1 MEYLEK
7 TKELLDLCDD
17 LMNSS
22 IMESLTPDVIRNMSE
37 DEFIMH
43 KKLMKV
49 LDMTKEVSLLWAEK
63 QDRIEEKLINIEN
76 LLTSIEQ
83 KLDKQ

>member
-22 IMESLTPDVIRNMSE
+22 IIESLTPDVIRNMSE

>member
-22 IMESLTPDVIRNMSE
+22 IMESLTPDVIRNMGE
-37 DEFIMH
+37 DEFIMY
-43 KKLMKV
+43 KKLMKM
-49 LDMTKEVSLLWAEK
+49 LDMSKEVSLLWAEK
-63 QDRIEEKLINIEN
+63 QDHIEEKLINIEN

>member
-7 TKELLDLCDD
+7 TKELLGLYED

-22 IMESLTPDVIRNMSE
+22 IMESLTPDVIRNMGE
-37 DEFIMH
+37 DEFIMY
-43 KKLMKV
+43 KKLMKM
-49 LDMTKEVSLLWAEK
+49 LDVSKEVALLGAEK

>member
-7 TKELLDLCDD
+7 TKELLSLCDD
-17 LMNSS
+17 FMNSDM
-22 IMESLTPDVIRNMSE
+22 IEPLKPDVIRNMGE
-37 DEFIMH
+37 NEFIMY
-43 KKLMKV
+43 KKLIKI
-49 LDMTKEVSLLWAEK
+49 LDMTKEVALLGAEK
-63 QDRIEEKLINIEN
+63 QVHIEERLINIEN

>member
-7 TKELLDLCDD
+7 TKELLGLCDD